1 MGMKKHIILGVKI
14 NNRLKHVPEVQK
26 LLSEYGCNIKTRLG
40 IHEVDATTCSTGG
53 LLLLEL
59 FGEDR
64 LCLELA
70 DKLTKI
76 EAIEV
81 QRMIFDRV

>member
-1 MGMKKHIILGVKI
+1 MEMKKHIILGVKI
-14 NNRLKHVPEVQK
+14 NNRVKHVPEVQK

-40 IHEVDATTCSTGG
+40 IHEIDETSCSTGG

-64 LCLELA
+64 ICLELA
-70 DKLTKI
+70 NKLTKI
-76 EAIEV
+76 EEIEV
-81 QRMIFDRV
+81 QKMIFNRG

>member
-1 MGMKKHIILGVKI
+1 MEMKKHIVLGVKI

-40 IHEVDATTCSTGG
+40 LHEVDATSCSTGG

-64 LCLELA
+64 ICLELA
-70 DKLTKI
+70 AKLEKL
-76 EAIEV
+76 EEIEV
-81 QRMIFDRV
+81 QKMIFTR